1 MQYSANPNAHM
12 PHRIINCH
20 NTQTKTCIPY
30 QWILG
35 GFKKIV
41 WNDKERWAPLNLDL
55 LVKLVMGWHRKL
67 TVFRVVWRT
76 FSSFRNSSAVSRN
89 GSQSIAT
96 LVLSGAGLIFSLRLL
111 IEFQS
116 MGGRRRPSRRLR
128 GLVPCVFN
136 RRRSRY
142 SRPHGD
148 REETK
153 EKKKVTRGGS
163 DLSHY
168 VVQLSIIPSENHI
181 RRL

>member
-1 MQYSANPNAHM
+1 
-12 PHRIINCH
+12 
-20 NTQTKTCIPY
+20 
-30 QWILG
+30 
-35 GFKKIV
+35 
-41 WNDKERWAPLNLDL
+41 LNLDL

-96 LVLSGAGLIFSLRLL
+96 LVVSGAGLIFSLRLL

-181 RRL
+181 RRLSEPFLFCLFFPIPDNPPSCFPATSKLLVKYLGKK